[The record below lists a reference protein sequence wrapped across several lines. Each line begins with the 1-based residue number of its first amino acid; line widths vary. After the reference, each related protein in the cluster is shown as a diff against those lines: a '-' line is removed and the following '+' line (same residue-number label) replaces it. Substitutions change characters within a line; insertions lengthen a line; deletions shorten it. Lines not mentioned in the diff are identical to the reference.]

1 MKKIFLSL
9 AVVAGLCSCGSIM
22 NGTKQD
28 VVIASNVSGATVEI
42 NGSNRGVTPLTVSLS
57 RADDYTI
64 VLRADGY
71 QDREIRY
78 KSGVSAWLIG
88 NIAFGGLIGIGVDCI
103 TGGAYTFDQDEVSN
117 LQMSKK

>member
-64 VLRADGY
+64 VLRAEGY

-117 LQMSKK
+117 IQLMKK

>member
-1 MKKIFLSL
+1 
-9 AVVAGLCSCGSIM
+9 M

-28 VVIASNVSGATVEI
+28 VIIASNVSGASVEI

-57 RADDYTI
+57 RSEDYTI
-64 VLRADGY
+64 ILKADGY
-71 QDREIRY
+71 QDKEIRY
-78 KSGVSAWLIG
+78 KSGVSAWIIG
-88 NIAFGGLIGIGVDCI
+88 NVAFGGLIGIGVDCI

>member
-1 MKKIFLSL
+1 MKRIFLSL
-9 AVVAGLCSCGSIM
+9 AVVAGLCSCGTIM

-28 VVIASNVSGATVEI
+28 VIIASNVSGASVEI

-57 RADDYTI
+57 RSEDYTI
-64 VLRADGY
+64 ILKADGY
-71 QDREIRY
+71 QDKEIRY
-78 KSGVSAWLIG
+78 KSGVSAWIIG
-88 NIAFGGLIGIGVDCI
+88 NVAFGGLIGIGVDCI